1 MWGTREIGYC
11 GRFPKAVVPQIR
23 SILELS
29 LLTILLEWW
38 CFSEEDCTCSLL
50 PATQTSGAAGRSHE
64 RSWAES
70 VKELARS
77 IHVELKT
84 TITFMR
90 WFQPTCRFPETSS
103 ELLLYLC
110 FQLLQ
115 VRKKIQPSRVQRKGG
130 EHTNSLQCMH
140 PSSSYV
146 ISRTWKRW
154 AVVRM
159 IYCTCIQKF
168 PVRAMKKINEA
179 WRSRVFMN
187 AGDRNDRPSTI
198 ICVNNTLKSSALY
211 FF

>member
-1 MWGTREIGYC
+1 MWGTREIGYR

-115 VRKKIQPSRVQRKGG
+115 VRKK
-130 EHTNSLQCMH
+130 
-140 PSSSYV
+140 
-146 ISRTWKRW
+146 
-154 AVVRM
+154 
-159 IYCTCIQKF
+159 
-168 PVRAMKKINEA
+168 KINLLA
-179 WRSRVFMN
+179 YN
-187 AGDRNDRPSTI
+187 ARAE
-198 ICVNNTLKSSALY
+198 NTRTVYNACTQAHRTSFRERGNVEL
-211 FF
+211 